1 MKTAM
6 EEKKEPTRILYA
18 NEEELRKRKERIP
31 VFRNRNNKRNYLLD
45 PNYEK
50 TKALVDLMVL
60 EGMRE
65 EFIEELL
72 TREPDQEY
80 ALTLD
85 FLHCAALILGEQY
98 VKENLMGKS
107 LSAREAI
114 RDVREAYHNQE
125 MKPYREIYG
134 NFEQRLQAAKTGEAQ
149 TEHQLEIL
157 KLQSAHAE
165 AMYKQR
171 MESAKVQFRYEL
183 RLSHEKATVRE
194 EKASEKISGMEKE
207 LTMIKAY
214 AEDKKKEAAYFQKE
228 EEQLRN
234 ALKKKQEEC
243 NEIRKREQRLQ
254 EELRKLHSE
263 LEKENTAGEEASVKQ
278 EEKITEPN
286 PSQKQRRCWRWDGK
300 ENEKNN
306 GLKKEETGLDG
317 KNAKS
322 DHPAE
327 AGTSKAETFT
337 KNAEPKSEIAKNVV
351 PNDRDDPE
359 PMDDRNMFC
368 MEVLG
373 NHAFSCEQVEI
384 LLPCLQDEAI
394 PVSTL
399 RRICNPQLPA
409 QNMKLFVKY
418 LRGGKECEKKQ

>member
-1 MKTAM
+1 MAM

-18 NEEELRKRKERIP
+18 NEDELRKRKERIP
-31 VFRNRNNKRNYLLD
+31 AFRNRNNKMNYLLD

-50 TKALVDLMVL
+50 TKALVDLMIL
-60 EGMRE
+60 EGMRG

-85 FLHCAALILGEQY
+85 FLHCAALILGERY

-107 LSAREAI
+107 LSAQEAI

-134 NFEQRLQAAKTGEAQ
+134 NFEQRLQAAKTGETQ

-183 RLSHEKATVRE
+183 RLSHEKASVRE
-194 EKASEKISGMEKE
+194 EKDAEKIAGLEKE
-207 LTMIKAY
+207 LEMVKAY
-214 AEDKKKEAAYFQKE
+214 AEDKKKEAAHFQKE
-228 EEQLRN
+228 GEDLRN
-234 ALKKKQEEC
+234 ALKQKKEEC
-243 NEIRKREQRLQ
+243 NAIRKREQRLQ
-254 EELRKLHSE
+254 KELRKLYSE
-263 LEKENTAGEEASVKQ
+263 PEKENTAGEEAPVEQ
-278 EEKITEPN
+278 EEKTTESKPT
-286 PSQKQRRCWRWDGK
+286 QKQRRCWLWGGK
-300 ENEKNN
+300 ENEKNS
-306 GLKKEETGLDG
+306 GPKKEEPAPDG

-322 DHPAE
+322 DYPAE

-337 KNAEPKSEIAKNVV
+337 KKAESKLETAKNVV
-351 PNDRDDPE
+351 PNDREDPE
-359 PMDDRNMFC
+359 TADDRKMFC

-373 NHAFSCEQVEI
+373 DHAFSCEQVEI

-399 RRICNPQLPA
+399 RKICNPQLPA